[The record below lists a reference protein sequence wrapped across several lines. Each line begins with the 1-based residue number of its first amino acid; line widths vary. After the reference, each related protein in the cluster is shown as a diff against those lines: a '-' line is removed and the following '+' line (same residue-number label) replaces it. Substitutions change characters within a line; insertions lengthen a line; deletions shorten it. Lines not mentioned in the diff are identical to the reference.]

1 MNVNVCLGIS
11 NRNTK
16 SPIQPRS
23 DDPAFLPACLAPL
36 AACLCLKLAA
46 WGETARTETEDAQ
59 DGNEFG

>member
-23 DDPAFLPACLAPL
+23 DDPAFLPAWPGS
-36 AACLCLKLAA
+36 LCLKLAA